1 MAKPLTPTQ
10 RQRNRVAALTRHHP
24 GSTQLMDARRDL
36 AASKLAGYIER
47 VVAAAPPLTLA
58 QRDTIYML
66 LRGGDAQ

>member
-1 MAKPLTPTQ
+1 
-10 RQRNRVAALTRHHP
+10 
-24 GSTQLMDARRDL
+24 MDARRDL